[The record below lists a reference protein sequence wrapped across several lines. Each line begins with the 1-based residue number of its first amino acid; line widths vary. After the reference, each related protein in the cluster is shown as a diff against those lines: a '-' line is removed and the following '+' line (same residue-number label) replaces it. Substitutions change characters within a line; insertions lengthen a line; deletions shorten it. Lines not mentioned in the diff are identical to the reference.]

1 MQVQED
7 TTSAKKIRRWAWVAL
22 GIASVLPMLTIMKSD
37 SLAFKAGQHISY
49 LLFGVGFVGFISF
62 LVFKKNTDEVKA
74 KTSLTICILALI
86 YSAFTSLKWINEVDE
101 IRASAEIY
109 VKAVQEETATPVP
122 NPPTET
128 PIQQPPQTEPVKATY
143 TSKSAIARMVDG
155 VTVYKKEQITRL
167 QALQA
172 KEAQVNTGDVL
183 KPETLVD
190 GQAIANAK
198 KELKKFADVIAERE
212 FIFSDY
218 ANKSMKVMDS
228 VGLTAEE
235 KRDAIAGFN
244 ENWLPA
250 KKILED
256 ISKAQKTVISSSL
269 KIINLC
275 EANLGKFQAQ
285 NDQIIF
291 QTQEQLTLYQT
302 EMAKL
307 QQAAQDESKA
317 SDAFQ
322 QIAIQSTQ
330 RMEKNLQKIQK

>member
-7 TTSAKKIRRWAWVAL
+7 TTSTKKIRRWAWIAL
-22 GIASVLPMLTIMKSD
+22 GIASVLPMLTIIKSD

-49 LLFGVGFVGFISF
+49 LLFGVGFVSFISF

-101 IRASAEIY
+101 IRASVEIY
-109 VKAVQEETATPVP
+109 AKAVQEATATPVP
-122 NPPTET
+122 LTET
-128 PIQQPPQTEPVKATY
+128 PIQQPPQTEPIKASY
-143 TSKSAIARMVDG
+143 TSQSAIARMLDG
-155 VTVYKKEQITRL
+155 VAVYKKEQITRL

-172 KEAQVNTGDVL
+172 KEVQVNTGDIL
-183 KPETLVD
+183 KPDTLVD

-218 ANKSMKVMDS
+218 VNKSMKVMGS

-244 ENWLPA
+244 ENWLPV

-256 ISKAQKTVISSSL
+256 ISKAQKTVINSSL

-275 EANLGKFQAQ
+275 EANLGKLQTQ
-285 NDQIIF
+285 NGQILF

-302 EMAKL
+302 EMAKI

-322 QIAIQSTQ
+322 QLAIQSTQ

>member
-7 TTSAKKIRRWAWVAL
+7 TTSAKKIRRWAWIAL

-86 YSAFTSLKWINEVDE
+86 YSAFTSLKWVNEVDE

-109 VKAVQEETATPVP
+109 AKAVQEETATPV
-122 NPPTET
+122 PPTET
-128 PIQQPPQTEPVKATY
+128 PIQQPPQTEPAKATY

-155 VTVYKKEQITRL
+155 VAVYKKEQITRL

-190 GQAIANAK
+190 EQAIANAK

-218 ANKSMKVMDS
+218 VNKSMKVMDS

-244 ENWLPA
+244 ENWLPV

-256 ISKAQKTVISSSL
+256 ISKAQKTVINSSL

-275 EANLGKFQAQ
+275 EANLGKFQSQ
-285 NDQIIF
+285 NGQILF

-302 EMAKL
+302 EMAKI

-322 QIAIQSTQ
+322 QPAIQSTQ